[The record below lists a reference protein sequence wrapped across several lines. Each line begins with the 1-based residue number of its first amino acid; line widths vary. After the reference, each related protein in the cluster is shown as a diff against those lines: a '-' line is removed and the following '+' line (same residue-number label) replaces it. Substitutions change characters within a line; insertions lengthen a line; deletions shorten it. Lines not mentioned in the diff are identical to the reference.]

1 MGRNRKIMG
10 RCGLSRGIPIL
21 FLVIV
26 AVLFLESECAAAT
39 WRIQRLGGRDYV
51 PLSQVAQF
59 YGMRLMPRGE
69 RGMVLISEGRIM
81 EFTGGSREARI
92 DRVKHWLSFP
102 PLYFAGTMYI
112 SRMDLSKTIDPLM
125 RPQRIPQLQP
135 FRTVVLDPGHG
146 GHDRGAVNRS
156 GSEKNYNLD
165 IARRVR
171 VYLKAAGLRVL
182 ITRKGDNFI
191 PLEGRPAAA
200 TRLQREDPGTI
211 FVSIHCNDSGQRFS
225 PATGLEVYSL
235 TPRGAPN
242 SNDNFLERRNFSNEL
257 GHTKDHASH
266 TLATAIQHSMLG
278 HVTMMDRGVK
288 RARFAV
294 LRRATTP
301 AVLVECGFLSNPR
314 DARLLNSV
322 EWREQLAKAIAGGI
336 IEFAKLSSTKKTP
349 RLLANYLAERR
360 QEGVVGDHG
369 LLAGI
374 SANFYT
380 GLGALVGWRSLL
392 AAPLNEEMPPFR
404 LEFNPPGW
412 VQLEAIAAREEDAR
426 AEDHGSGTSMQ
437 QSEWPDPLPPFPG
450 LTGWRG
456 VVPLRNVEK
465 GFELFPS
472 DRGPVIGE
480 TW

>member
-1 MGRNRKIMG
+1 MGRFFAFRRMQMAW
-10 RCGLSRGIPIL
+10 
-21 FLVIV
+21 LVVVISFFV
-26 AVLFLESECAAAT
+26 RNECAAAS
-39 WRIQRLGGRDYV
+39 WRIQRLGGRDYL

-59 YGMRLMPRGE
+59 YGMRLVPRGD
-69 RGMVLISEGRIM
+69 RKMALVSEGRLM
-81 EFTGGSREARI
+81 EFTGGSREATL

-102 PLYFAGTMYI
+102 PLYFAGTMYV

-146 GHDRGAVNRS
+146 GHDRGAVNRWA
-156 GSEKNYNLD
+156 SEKNYNLD

-171 VYLKAAGLRVL
+171 TYLKDAGFRVL

-191 PLEGRPAAA
+191 PLERRPAAA
-200 TRLQREDPGTI
+200 TQLQREDAGTV

-225 PATGLEVYSL
+225 LATGFEVYSL

-242 SNDNFLERRNFSNEL
+242 SNDAFLERRNFSGEP
-257 GHTKDHASH
+257 GHAKDHASH
-266 TLATAIQHSMLG
+266 ALATAIQHAMLG
-278 HVTMMDRGVK
+278 RVPMMDRGVK

-301 AVLVECGFLSNPR
+301 AVLVECGFMSNPR
-314 DARLLNSV
+314 DARLLHSA

-336 IEFAKLSSTKKTP
+336 IEYAALATTKKSP
-349 RLLANYLAERR
+349 KLLADYQAERR
-360 QEGVVGDHG
+360 SEGAMVDSE
-369 LLAGI
+369 LLAGLT
-374 SANFYT
+374 ATLHT
-380 GLGALVGWRSLL
+380 GLAAFGGWRSLL
-392 AAPLNEEMPPFR
+392 PVPLHEDMPPFQW
-404 LEFNPPGW
+404 EFNPPGW
-412 VQLEAIAAREEDAR
+412 VQLEEAAAREEDAR
-426 AEDHGSGTSMQ
+426 AGVNGPGVSMQ

-450 LTGWRG
+450 VNGWRG
-456 VVPLRNVEK
+456 VAPLRNADK

-472 DRGPVIGE
+472 GKGPEIGE